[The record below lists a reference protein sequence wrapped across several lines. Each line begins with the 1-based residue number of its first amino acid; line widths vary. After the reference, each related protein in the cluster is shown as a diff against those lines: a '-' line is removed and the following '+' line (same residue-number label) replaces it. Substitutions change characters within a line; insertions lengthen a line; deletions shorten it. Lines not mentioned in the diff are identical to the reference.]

1 MIITHRVEPATG
13 NGCQFE
19 RHAVDLGDQLPLDAI
34 WFDMVEPTPGEDR
47 KIEEI
52 LKIEVPTREEMRDI
66 EPSSLLYVE
75 DGALYMGAR
84 ILCQSE
90 SRAPKLTDVSFIL
103 TEKALVTVRYDD
115 PKSFQLF
122 ASRMAKPGGCGTQ
135 PEAILDGLV
144 ESIIDRS
151 SEVLRMVGDNVE
163 TLSHA
168 VFEARSG
175 ATDEKGGFQE
185 TIRTLGRLGDLIS
198 HVRES
203 MVSLERMLLFL
214 QNNSRRPTKA
224 SGFTAEW
231 RAAVRDVQSIEEHA
245 SFLSGKIQFILD
257 AVLGL
262 VSLEQNK
269 IVKIFSV
276 LAVIFMPPTLIA
288 SIYGMNFKTG
298 MWELE
303 WDWGYPMA
311 IFLMIMSVMATFG
324 LFKWKKWL

>member
-1 MIITHRVEPATG
+1 MIITHRVQPAD

-19 RHAVDLGDQLPLDAI
+19 RHMIDMGDPLPQDAV
-34 WFDMVEPTPGEDR
+34 WFDVVEPTPGEDR
-47 KIEEI
+47 RIEEV
-52 LKIEVPTREEMRDI
+52 LKIEVPTREEMREI

-84 ILCQSE
+84 ILCQSDTH
-90 SRAPKLTDVSFIL
+90 SPKLADVSFIL
-103 TEKALVTVRYDD
+103 TQKALVTVRYDD

-122 ASRMAKPGGCGTQ
+122 AGRMAKPGGCGTE

-144 ESIIDRS
+144 ESIVDRS
-151 SEVLRMVGDNVE
+151 SDVLRKVGDEVE
-163 TLSHA
+163 RLSHG
-168 VFEARSG
+168 VFEARQDAIG
-175 ATDEKGGFQE
+175 EKSGGFQE
-185 TIRTLGRLGDLIS
+185 SIRMLGRLGDLIS

-203 MVSLERMLLFL
+203 MVSMERMLLFL
-214 QNNSRRPTKA
+214 QNNARSPA
-224 SGFTAEW
+224 NGSGFVTEW

-262 VSLEQNK
+262 VSLDQNK

-298 MWELE
+298 MWELD

-311 IFLMIMSVMATFG
+311 ICLMILSVAATFG
-324 LFKWKKWL
+324 FFKWKNWL